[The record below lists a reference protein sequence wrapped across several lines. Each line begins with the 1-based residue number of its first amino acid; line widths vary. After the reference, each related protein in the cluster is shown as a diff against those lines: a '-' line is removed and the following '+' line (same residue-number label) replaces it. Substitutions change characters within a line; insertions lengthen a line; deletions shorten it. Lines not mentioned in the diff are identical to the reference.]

1 MLIVSLIL
9 FQLLVF
15 GGLVF
20 LLRRV
25 LTKNVTDATKHLE
38 ELSQDYSEKE
48 KKLNQQLAEANE
60 KAQDIVR
67 VAQQEAEKLRAQNTK
82 EVESQRDLIIN
93 QARSQSETIIQQADK
108 SRQALIAEL
117 EARIQKEAINKAC
130 ELMQVTLPEKFRKEV
145 HLYWVKELFEDGF
158 SQLKNLQFPDDIS
171 EIKVTSAFP
180 LTEEQ
185 RKDLSKKIKDVL
197 GHDAQLKEETESRVV
212 AGLIISMGSLVL
224 DGSLK
229 NKIEEQ
235 AKGAK

>member
-9 FQLLVF
+9 FQLFIF
-15 GGLVF
+15 GGLIF

-38 ELSQDYSEKE
+38 ELNQDYSEKE
-48 KKLNQQLAEANE
+48 KKLNQQLEEAKE
-60 KAQDIVR
+60 KSQNIIR
-67 VAQQEAEKLRAQNTK
+67 EAQQEAEKLRAQSIK
-82 EVESQRDLIIN
+82 DMESQRDLILN
-93 QARSQSETIIQQADK
+93 QARTQSDTIIQQADK

-117 EARIQKEAINKAC
+117 DAKIEKEAINKAC
-130 ELMQVTLPEKFRKEV
+130 ELMQVTLPEKFRQEV
-145 HLYWVKELFEDGF
+145 HLYWVKELLGEGF
-158 SQLKNLQFPDDIS
+158 GQLKNLQFPDDID

-180 LTEEQ
+180 LTDEQ
-185 RKDLSKKIKDVL
+185 RNNLSKKIKDAL
-197 GHDAQLKEETESRVV
+197 GYDAQLKEETESRVV
-212 AGLIISMGSLVL
+212 AGLIISIGSLVL